1 MGNRL
6 TRLLQD
12 IAGNVATSA
21 MSKRFARV
29 ESAKR
34 ALNTRIATK
43 KKYTL
48 QWTLPTAGN
57 VAKNAVLAKYAKVEN
72 AKLVKEERIVAEH
85 ALTLQRIQKAV
96 VSAD

>member
-1 MGNRL
+1 MGDRL
-6 TRLLQD
+6 TRLLQNT
-12 IAGNVATSA
+12 AGNVATSA

-34 ALNTRIATK
+34 ALNTRIATG

-48 QWTLPTAGN
+48 QWTLQTAGN
-57 VAKNAVLAKYAKVEN
+57 VATSAVLAKYAGVEN

-85 ALTLQRIQKAV
+85 ALILQKIQKTV
-96 VSAD
+96 GNVD